1 MKATSPC
8 SHYSNSKFR
17 YSNTAELSKNTIA
30 EESAFSC
37 FGLFIISVRVEP
49 FSSTKSWKIE
59 DRKKNYFSGI
69 EKPLDGRYRKF
80 MSRSRIEPAALQIHG
95 LDRNLSDR
103 NFL

>member
-59 DRKKNYFSGI
+59 DRKKNLLFW
-69 EKPLDGRYRKF
+69 YRKTIR
-80 MSRSRIEPAALQIHG
+80 RSLQEIHVTIQNRTG
-95 LDRNLSDR
+95 CSPDTWSG
-103 NFL
+103 